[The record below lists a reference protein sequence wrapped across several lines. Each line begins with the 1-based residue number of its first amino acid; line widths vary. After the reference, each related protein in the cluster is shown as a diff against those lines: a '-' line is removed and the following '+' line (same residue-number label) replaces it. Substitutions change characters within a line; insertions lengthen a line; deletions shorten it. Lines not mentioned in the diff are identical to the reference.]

1 MSLTT
6 SIVEAAEPFVEWNN
20 TIGVVTIEQFV
31 VQVMGV
37 GASFMQ
43 VLCADFDFVKAAVSL
58 SGRQGRMGEIEKHD
72 DWMTWNNPMNRNATE
87 IEKMF
92 NRMHAEP

>member
-1 MSLTT
+1 
-6 SIVEAAEPFVEWNN
+6 
-20 TIGVVTIEQFV
+20 
-31 VQVMGV
+31 MGV

-87 IEKMF
+87 IEKML
-92 NRMHAEP
+92 NRMHAIPATNTTRTTIQPKPIWKKPIITG